1 MASCGGSATSVESK
15 GGREE
20 GGEKGKGERGSEGGR
35 RERSKKKGVKEGREE
50 QSGEDSHVRMLGH
63 LTSCPSMSP
72 HITIYSCVSVL
83 IVIIAEEGPQT
94 ETFCNIVVNLL
105 R

>member
-1 MASCGGSATSVESK
+1 MESK

-20 GGEKGKGERGSEGGR
+20 REEGRREGRKEREREGAREGGR

-50 QSGEDSHVRMLGH
+50 QSGEDGQVRMLGH

-72 HITIYSCVSVL
+72 HVTIYSCVSVL
-83 IVIIAEEGPQT
+83 IVITAEEGPQT